1 MFKINLRH
9 FITPCQF
16 ITRKRSTERTR
27 KGTSIN
33 QSKASSHLNDTTP
46 GTSVLGS
53 GMDTVVQNVSKSAS
67 KLNIDAPNESLNMQ
81 DDTTRMDENIT
92 EADVDATMDGHENR
106 SSHLMPN
113 QSAGFDMTNGDGGNV
128 SVGGDATV
136 ENVGGATKIFNNL
149 NFYLLDET
157 PKIKK
162 LILDNGGSIT
172 KKPIS
177 DFTVSNQ
184 VVRFD
189 FEKWKHFRTEFVTT
203 KWLESSFTEGKVLP
217 SHKIG
222 YEPMF
227 MIEDIFDGESFT
239 YSGYE
244 KYQKET

>member
-1 MFKINLRH
+1 MFKINLH
-9 FITPCQF
+9 FITQCQF
-16 ITRKRSTERTR
+16 ITRIRSTERTR
-27 KGTSIN
+27 KGTSVN

-67 KLNIDAPNESLNMQ
+67 KLNIDVTNESVNMQ

-92 EADVDATMDGHENR
+92 EADVDATMDGHENTT
-106 SSHLMPN
+106 SHHIPN
-113 QSAGFDMTNGDGGNV
+113 QSAGFEMATEDGNV
-128 SVGGDATV
+128 SASGNATV
-136 ENVGGATKIFNNL
+136 ANVTGATKIFDSL

-203 KWLESSFTEGKVLP
+203 KWLECSISEAKVLP
-217 SHKIG
+217 SQKIG

-244 KYQKET
+244 KFQKDT

>member
-1 MFKINLRH
+1 MSIY
-9 FITPCQF
+9 
-16 ITRKRSTERTR
+16 ITRKRSTERSR

-67 KLNIDAPNESLNMQ
+67 KLNIDATNNESLNMQ

-92 EADVDATMDGHENR
+92 EADVDATMDGHEHTIGHHI
-106 SSHLMPN
+106 SD
-113 QSAGFDMTNGDGGNV
+113 QSAGFEITNDERRNGHDV

-136 ENVGGATKIFNNL
+136 ENVGGGSKIFNNL

-189 FEKWKHFRTEFVTT
+189 YEKWKHFRTEFVTT
-203 KWLESSFTEGKVLP
+203 KWLESSFTEGRVLP
-217 SHKIG
+217 SQKIG

-239 YSGYE
+239 YSGYK
-244 KYQKET
+244 KYQKDT

>member
-1 MFKINLRH
+1 
-9 FITPCQF
+9 
-16 ITRKRSTERTR
+16 
-27 KGTSIN
+27 
-33 QSKASSHLNDTTP
+33 
-46 GTSVLGS
+46 
-53 GMDTVVQNVSKSAS
+53 MDTVVQNVSKSAS
-67 KLNIDAPNESLNMQ
+67 KLNIDATDESVNLQ
-81 DDTTRMDENIT
+81 DDTTRMDEHIT
-92 EADVDATMDGHENR
+92 EADVDATMDGHENTT
-106 SSHLMPN
+106 SHHVPD
-113 QSAGFDMTNGDGGNV
+113 QSAGFAMTNDERENGHDV

-136 ENVGGATKIFNNL
+136 ENVGGDGKIFNNL

-189 FEKWKHFRTEFVTT
+189 YEKWKHFRTEFVTT
-203 KWLESSFTEGKVLP
+203 RWLESSFTEGKVLP
-217 SHKIG
+217 SQKIG

-244 KYQKET
+244 KYQKDT